1 MFVYKKETY
10 GMDESVL
17 SCVVWIADRE
27 DKEKRTLW
35 KSPQKFAQCFV
46 TLLIMCGVWSTYQN
60 QPEIADVMLVE
71 GIWQVNSLSKQDYKT
86 NIWDFGGMRV
96 WTNRQFALLDI

>member
-46 TLLIMCGVWSTYQN
+46 TLLIMWGVCSTDQN

-71 GIWQVNSLSKQDYKT
+71 GICQVNSLSKQDYKYEHLR
-86 NIWDFGGMRV
+86 FGRHASL
-96 WTNRQFALLDI
+96 N